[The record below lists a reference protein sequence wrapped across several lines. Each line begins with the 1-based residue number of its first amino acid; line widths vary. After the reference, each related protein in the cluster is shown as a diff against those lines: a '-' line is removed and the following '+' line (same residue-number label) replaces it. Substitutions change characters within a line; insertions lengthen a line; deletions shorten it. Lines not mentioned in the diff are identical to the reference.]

1 MRKALIMDESIFKMA
16 IAAVSSGDYCESDIK
31 IIKNE
36 LDSLNRRELALKRQ
50 IEKSKNDFVKNKNKS
65 NSELKILRTNIKLI
79 KNILKST

>member
-1 MRKALIMDESIFKMA
+1 MDESIFKMA
-16 IAAVSSGDYCESDIK
+16 IAAVYSGDYCESDIK

-79 KNILKST
+79 KNILKSA

>member
-16 IAAVSSGDYCESDIK
+16 IAAVSSGDYCESYIK

-79 KNILKST
+79 KNILKSA

>member
-1 MRKALIMDESIFKMA
+1 MDESIFKMA
-16 IAAVSSGDYCESDIK
+16 IAAVSSGDYYESDIK

-50 IEKSKNDFVKNKNKS
+50 IEKSKNDFVKDKNKS